1 MSFRPTAAS
10 NPVNEQ
16 YFHGQSI
23 RFNTNDTIDDDID
36 ENDDDN
42 DNDDDTMPI
51 DAY

>member
-23 RFNTNDTIDDDID
+23 RFNTNDTIDHDTID

-42 DNDDDTMPI
+42 ENT
-51 DAY
+51 AH